1 MSSDRNPRESAAQQV
16 FGPQAG
22 VYASSPVHVDDPSL
36 DVVRQMASQ
45 PLAGDGRYEWALD
58 MGTGAGFTAFAM
70 AEFSRRVAGNGQSLM
85 VRGPVAGSAKPGL

>member
-45 PLAGDGRYEWALD
+45 PLAGDGR
-58 MGTGAGFTAFAM
+58 
-70 AEFSRRVAGNGQSLM
+70 
-85 VRGPVAGSAKPGL
+85 